1 MGELLGEL
9 GHHHLITALV
19 VPVRLLDV
27 GKQGVSHDLPQGE
40 AHNVPVH
47 QQHAPRHVVELV
59 VVQHLVGLA
68 QILVEGGGRLVPPG
82 GVPVQE
88 GLHRRDVLLCDHPEG
103 PVAVG
108 FQELVHMVALAAE
121 LLASEVLQI
130 LRPVQVVK
138 GIPVGDGGAV
148 GKKLLEAVQLVL
160 GHRVEGDGHAP
171 AAAVVGDLPVVLPAA
186 APQGQGK
193 GAPQS
198 GVLHLEV
205 EGAVVDG
212 PLRLVHIP
220 PHHHRAG
227 GGVTD
232 PASAVPEIIA
242 ELGQVF

>member
-1 MGELLGEL
+1 
-9 GHHHLITALV
+9 
-19 VPVRLLDV
+19 
-27 GKQGVSHDLPQGE
+27 
-40 AHNVPVH
+40 
-47 QQHAPRHVVELV
+47 
-59 VVQHLVGLA
+59 
-68 QILVEGGGRLVPPG
+68 
-82 GVPVQE
+82 
-88 GLHRRDVLLCDHPEG
+88 
-103 PVAVG
+103 
-108 FQELVHMVALAAE
+108 MVALTAE
-121 LLASEVLQI
+121 LLAPEVLQI

-148 GKKLLEAVQLVL
+148 GKELLEAVQLVL
-160 GHRVEGDGHAP
+160 GHRVERDGHAP
-171 AAAVVGDLPVVLPAA
+171 AAAVVGDLPVVLPASA
-186 APQGQGK
+186 SQGQGK
-193 GAPQS
+193 GAPQA